1 MRFVIFGIL
10 YYDIE
15 IKLDFRN
22 DVIFVWVLVIDF
34 LDGKG
39 KNYLNKNKVVKLIFY
54 YYNYEARCLFVLIL
68 FLVDEYVN
76 IVKEKYGYNIE

>member
-54 YYNYEARCLFVLIL
+54 NY
-68 FLVDEYVN
+68 
-76 IVKEKYGYNIE
+76 

>member
-1 MRFVIFGIL
+1 MFVKKKLIFFDYVWIILRFVIFGIL

-54 YYNYEARCLFVLIL
+54 NY
-68 FLVDEYVN
+68 
-76 IVKEKYGYNIE
+76 

>member
-54 YYNYEARCLFVLIL
+54 NYKARCLFVLIL